1 MALIELVIHLK
12 NFMQNT
18 RFNMTNIEYKDLVK
32 FVLNN
37 KQIVKLVL
45 SLDERDKLKLLQLIK
60 EDTESNNNS
69 IFNDIRSL
77 QHD

>member
-1 MALIELVIHLK
+1 M
-12 NFMQNT
+12 N
-18 RFNMTNIEYKDLVK
+18 NIEYKDLVK

-45 SLDERDKLKLLQLIK
+45 SLDEREKLKLLQLIK

>member
-1 MALIELVIHLK
+1 M
-12 NFMQNT
+12 N
-18 RFNMTNIEYKDLVK
+18 NIEYKDLVK

-45 SLDERDKLKLLQLIK
+45 SLDEREKLKLLQLIK
-60 EDTESNNNS
+60 EDTESNNNNS

>member
-1 MALIELVIHLK
+1 
-12 NFMQNT
+12 
-18 RFNMTNIEYKDLVK
+18 MTNIEYKDLVK

>member
-1 MALIELVIHLK
+1 M
-12 NFMQNT
+12 N
-18 RFNMTNIEYKDLVK
+18 NIEYKDLVK

>member
-1 MALIELVIHLK
+1 MA
-12 NFMQNT
+12 
-18 RFNMTNIEYKDLVK
+18 NIEYKELVK

-37 KQIVKLVL
+37 KQIIKLVL
-45 SLDERDKLKLLQLIK
+45 SLDERDKLKLFQLIK

>member
-1 MALIELVIHLK
+1 
-12 NFMQNT
+12 
-18 RFNMTNIEYKDLVK
+18 MTNIEHKDLVK

-45 SLDERDKLKLLQLIK
+45 SLDEREKLKLLQLIK